1 MGLFFLQAVITRH
14 VSCKLSKRD
23 RWGAYN
29 GISKWISNA
38 PHVELQIQASMLGP
52 SERS

>member
-1 MGLFFLQAVITRH
+1 MPGLPPPH